1 MNLRLSK
8 TLKLWVDVACE
19 QRKARNPGR
28 SRRALIAEVLVEFE
42 RAGDAMRYLNRDG
55 RIAWKATA
63 SMLSR
68 LADAER
74 DAKDELDEW
83 P

>member
-19 QRKARNPGR
+19 QRKARHLGR

-42 RAGDAMRYLNRDG
+42 RAGDAMRYLDRNG
-55 RIAWKATA
+55 RIAWKASA
-63 SMLSR
+63 RMLNR
-68 LADAER
+68 LADAEC